1 MVAMQVSI
9 SYPCTIL
16 ESITSTPRAEY
27 EIWTVGHPA
36 IYIAAGVTIPMF

>member
-27 EIWTVGHPA
+27 KIWTVGHPA
-36 IYIAAGVTIPMF
+36 IYIAAGIIIAIF